1 MKGRIFMIALSLTE
15 VKDCMSKLLLKETF
29 DSFLFIEGEV
39 ITSNTFRMD
48 GYLQKA
54 FFSKEDIPKTAYISW
69 KEMREYWYF
78 IIRGKHTPLSFQ
90 MILGLRESHIETL
103 IQKHNLDFH
112 SHDINGLFINIRF
125 ENGKLTCTTGTS
137 VKLFTLDKSLEKTW
151 DDFFLKFLNN
161 HHIAYD
167 LLA

>member
-1 MKGRIFMIALSLTE
+1 MIALALTE
-15 VKDCMSKLLLKETF
+15 VKDFMSKLLLKDTF
-29 DSFLFIEGEV
+29 DFFLFVEGEI
-39 ITSNTFRMD
+39 ITSSTFRMD

-54 FFSKEDIPKTAYISW
+54 FFSTDDFPKTKYISW

-90 MILGLRESHIETL
+90 MILCLRESHIDEFL
-103 IQKHNLDFH
+103 KKENLDYNV
-112 SHDINGLFINIRF
+112 HDINGLFLNVRF

-137 VKLFTLDKSLEKTW
+137 LQLFTLDKSLEKAW
-151 DDFFLKFLNN
+151 DDFLLKFLTS
-161 HHIAYD
+161 HAISYD